1 MKLKNFVEFYRLNN
15 KPPFSEDK
23 TVVLE
28 CARSEENIALL
39 QAIRADG
46 VDVDAD
52 PDLKDLLP
60 DDSQIDLELQ
70 IPTNG
75 EFFAYR
81 TLEEMLSDAKTLL
94 NGEYPAEFYIVADDF
109 YSVEQ
114 QKLSSKYQNLFNLC
128 SLIKG
133 LGELA
138 HYHDAKQKDG
148 KNNNFVFIDES
159 EIITAKPVVIKPTIN
174 LVMLEQPL
182 LDVALIESFHS
193 PKEKVS
199 PTVGKEKA
207 FFRVSIIE
215 FLGQLKHLSQTEL
228 FVHLVMNWSEFLV
241 SYQRNLETYL
251 SGFAF
256 HKARKEVSDEEFK
269 VAEQY
274 SKIIGDI
281 AGKLFGLPVSF
292 VALLG
297 LFKSDITLIVEL
309 VVLFSVC
316 TASWLMSSL
325 VTNQIKQLERIDHA
339 KGIAFDA
346 LENQKTAYPV
356 DLQTKLTET
365 VTALK
370 LEHTRIKNLLIKLWY
385 IVWSP
390 VVIATGIMG
399 YRYLEA
405 LINFIRV
412 NCL

>member
-1 MKLKNFVEFYRLNN
+1 ME
-15 KPPFSEDK
+15 
-23 TVVLE
+23 LE
-28 CARSEENIALL
+28 CVCSKENISLI
-39 QAIRADG
+39 QAIHADG
-46 VDVDAD
+46 IDVDTD
-52 PDLKDLLP
+52 EDVEDLSSDG
-60 DDSQIDLELQ
+60 STIDLELQ

-75 EFFAYR
+75 EFFVYR
-81 TLEEMLSDAKTLL
+81 TLEEMIQDAKTLL
-94 NGEYPAEFYIVADDF
+94 NGEYPSEFYIVADDF
-109 YSVEQ
+109 YSEDQ
-114 QKLSSKYQNLFNLC
+114 GELSSKYQNLFNLC

-133 LGELA
+133 LGVLA
-138 HYHDAKQKDG
+138 HYHDAKQQDG

-159 EIITAKPVVIKPTIN
+159 EIITAKPVVIKPTIK
-174 LVMLEQPL
+174 LAMLDQPL
-182 LDVALIESFHS
+182 LDVTLIESFHS

-207 FFRVSIIE
+207 FFRVSIIG

-228 FVHLVMNWSEFLV
+228 FVHLIMNWSEFLT

-274 SKIIGDI
+274 SKILGDI
-281 AGKLFGLPVSF
+281 ASKLFGLPVSF

-346 LENQKTAYPV
+346 LENQKTSYPV
-356 DLQTKLTET
+356 DLQTKLTEA
-365 VTALK
+365 VTALR
-370 LEHTRIKNLLIKLWY
+370 LEHVRLKKLLAKLWY
-385 IVWSP
+385 IVWGP

-399 YRYLEA
+399 YRYLEI
-405 LINFIRV
+405 LIDFIRV

>member
-1 MKLKNFVEFYRLNN
+1 MNLKHFVAFYRLNN
-15 KPPFSEDK
+15 KPPFFENK
-23 TVVLE
+23 KVELE
-28 CARSEENIALL
+28 CVCSKDNIALI
-39 QAIRADG
+39 QAIHADG
-46 VDVDAD
+46 IDVDTNED
-52 PDLKDLLP
+52 VDDLLP
-60 DDSQIDLELQ
+60 DGSTIDLELQ

-75 EFFAYR
+75 EFFVYR
-81 TLEEMLSDAKTLL
+81 TLEEMIQDAKTLL

-114 QKLSSKYQNLFNLC
+114 KDLSSKYQNLFNLC

-138 HYHDAKQKDG
+138 HYHDAKQQDG

-159 EIITAKPVVIKPTIN
+159 EIITAKPVVIKPTIK
-174 LVMLEQPL
+174 LAMLEQPV
-182 LDVALIESFHS
+182 LDVTLIESFHS

-228 FVHLVMNWSEFLV
+228 FVHLVMNWPEFLA

-274 SKIIGDI
+274 SKILGDI

-297 LFKSDITLIVEL
+297 LFKSDITLVVEL

-346 LENQKTAYPV
+346 LENQKTSYPP
-356 DLQTKLTET
+356 DLQTKLTEAIS
-365 VTALK
+365 ALNQ
-370 LEHTRIKNLLIKLWY
+370 EHTRIEKLLFKLRN
-385 IVWSP
+385 IVWTP
-390 VVIATGIMG
+390 VVIAIATMG
-399 YRYLEA
+399 YRYIEA
-405 LINFIRV
+405 LIKWLYTYWV
-412 NCL
+412 